1 MRPPVTRHPARSPA
15 RRTPIFDARRR
26 RLGWIAL
33 LAGVAGCAAPVGS
46 VAPTPRGRRTIA
58 KVTGEQPG
66 LTRLTGIGPIRGFAR
81 GRDCTFMHC
90 LEVVLAAVGP
100 PIGYDELMGIS
111 GVAFRL
117 QFRAERWDVGNPDPL
132 VGASCLDVLFPAI
145 GLEYDL
151 RVVRRDQL
159 KEARG
164 LREAIVRSI
173 DREMPAL
180 AANIMP
186 PEDWGIITGYRRRG
200 REWLCRSYN
209 GRAERED
216 RPATGWPT
224 AVLMIESRLPRPSPR
239 DVHVASIRRAVELF
253 ETRSNGLYA
262 MGRNAFEH
270 WCQMLRAADRPD
282 YIHPNA
288 WTYIG
293 LIDARRAAV
302 RYLRAIAGE
311 FGVKRHHLLRA
322 ADLYDQETRLLA
334 DGLKDVPSRQQ
345 VSGAM
350 PPAAVRAR
358 QITTLLKAMKLEEQA
373 IDALRKAV

>member
-1 MRPPVTRHPARSPA
+1 M
-15 RRTPIFDARRR
+15 
-26 RLGWIAL
+26 AL
-33 LAGVAGCAAPVGS
+33 LAGVVGCPAPGGP
-46 VAPTPRGRRTIA
+46 VAPTPRRRPTIA
-58 KVTGEQPG
+58 RVTGEQPG
-66 LTRLTGIGPIRGFAR
+66 LVRLSGVGPIRGFAR
-81 GRDCTFMHC
+81 DRDCTFMHC
-90 LEVVLAAVGP
+90 LELVLAAVGR
-100 PIGYDELMGIS
+100 PIDYDELMGLS

-151 RVVRRDQL
+151 RIVRRDQL
-159 KEARG
+159 KQARA

-173 DREMPAL
+173 DREMPVL

-186 PEDWGIITGYRRRG
+186 PEDWGIITGYRRQG
-200 REWLCRSYN
+200 HEWLCRSYN
-209 GRAERED
+209 GGAERED

-224 AVLMIESRLPRPSPR
+224 AVLMIESRRPRPSPR
-239 DVHVASIRRAVELF
+239 EAHVASIRRAIEAF

-262 MGRNAFEH
+262 TGRNAFEH
-270 WCQMLRAADRPD
+270 WRQMLGAADKPD

-302 RYLRAIAGE
+302 RYLRSIAGE
-311 FGVKRHHLLRA
+311 FGVKRRHILRA
-322 ADLYDQETRLLA
+322 ADLYGQETRLLTH
-334 DGLKDVPSRQQ
+334 GLKDVPSARQ

-373 IDALRKAV
+373 IDALKKTR